1 MSDFLKNYDAI
12 TDSQLRTC
20 VKLLGKLLGNAIKSH
35 AGKEVYTAVEKLRK
49 GFISLQENNDKKQ
62 HDQLIK
68 YIDGLDPNVLKNV
81 IRAFSKYFALVNV
94 AEEAYQ
100 HIHRESKIKSGKSGS
115 ALWEGSFDHMLKDCK
130 LNGITTSDLQ
140 KLYESLQFVPVFTAH
155 PTEAMRRSKMEATRR
170 IFATILELHDYRG
183 QSIRKEEIVKKL
195 EAQILILWKTDEVR
209 MKKPTVEDEV
219 RNGLY
224 YFNTSLF
231 KAVPQM
237 YRDLENATKRIY
249 CDSLSISSIKVPSFL
264 RFGSWIGG
272 DRDGNPYVTP
282 EVTQK
287 AVYMHAKTALKEY
300 IKRAQKLS
308 LFMTHCDQL
317 MHPSDDFKNSLIKD
331 NKYIKEAFY
340 KKSSDFPKE
349 PYRRKFKIIGY
360 RLKQSLQ
367 RIIDLQ
373 EGKKSINR
381 PNIYT
386 CEKELLQDLYTI
398 RESLKAD
405 GDTVLLEFG
414 LDDFIRL
421 VETFGFF
428 LVNLD
433 IREESTKH
441 SRVISALVKQINNKD
456 YDSMDETEKVTLL
469 TNMLTGKDYDMTKY
483 YDLLSD
489 DLKQIVDVFDTMILL
504 RDQVSAEAF
513 GHYIISMTHDAS
525 HVLEVLVIA
534 KMVGLAGEKE
544 DGELFC
550 DILITPL
557 FETIDDLAR
566 IKNILE
572 SLFSND
578 AYKKFLQCHQD
589 NLQEVMLGYS
599 DSCKDGGI
607 LASSFGLYEAQQ
619 EIIEISNKYGVECKI
634 FHGRGG
640 TVGRGGGPTHNSIL
654 AQPAKTVNG
663 KIKIT
668 EQGEVLS
675 YKYAQYETAC
685 YELEMAI
692 GGLIKASQHIVV
704 EQKSDTSDF
713 EKVMKD
719 MTKKGED
726 AYRDLTDK
734 TPGVTDYFYEATPV
748 QELGELNIGSRPSH
762 RAVGERSRYSI
773 RAIPWVFGWSLSRHT
788 LPAWYGLGSAMNKIY
803 KENGIEVLQKMY
815 NEWPFFRMMID
826 NIGQAI
832 AKADLAIAK
841 DYATLA
847 KDQKASNNIIKKIED
862 EYNLTEQL
870 MLQITKSKRLL
881 EDNKKLALSLYRRK
895 PYMDPLNYI
904 QVMLLRKHRNATSHE
919 ESIFNPLLRT
929 IHAIAAGLRNTG

>member
-12 TDSQLRTC
+12 TDTQLRSC
-20 VKLLGKLLGNAIKSH
+20 VKLLGKLLGNAITAH

-49 GFISLQENNDKKQ
+49 GFINLQENKDQKK
-62 HDQLIK
+62 HDQLIN
-68 YIDGLDPNVLKNV
+68 YIEKLDPEVLKNV
-81 IRAFSKYFALVNV
+81 VRSFSKYFALVNV

-100 HIHRESKIKSGKSGS
+100 HIHRESILKSGKAGS
-115 ALWEGSFDHMLKDCK
+115 SLWEGSFDHMLKDCK
-130 LNGITTSDLQ
+130 TNGITTSGLQ
-140 KLYESLQFVPVFTAH
+140 KLYNSLQFVPVFTAH

-170 IFATILELHDYRG
+170 IFATILELHTYRA

-237 YRDLENATKRIY
+237 YRDLENATRRIY
-249 CDSLSISSIKVPSFL
+249 CDSLTVNSIKVPSFL

-272 DRDGNPYVTP
+272 DRDGNPFVTP
-282 EVTQK
+282 AVTQK
-287 AVYMHAKTALKEY
+287 AVYMHSKTALKEY
-300 IKRAQKLS
+300 ITRAKELS
-308 LFMTHCDQL
+308 LFMTHSDQL
-317 MHPSDDFKNSLIKD
+317 MKPSADFIESLQKD
-331 NKYIKEAFY
+331 NKFLKEAFY
-340 KKSSDFPKE
+340 KKSNDFPKE
-349 PYRRKFKIIGY
+349 PYRRKFNIISY
-360 RLKQSLQ
+360 RLAESLKRITEFQSGEMNV
-367 RIIDLQ
+367 DK
-373 EGKKSINR
+373 ENAYS
-381 PNIYT
+381 
-386 CEKELLQDLYTI
+386 CEKELLEDLYII
-398 RESLKAD
+398 RESLKQD
-405 GDTVLLEFG
+405 GDIALLEFG

-433 IREESTKH
+433 IREESTRH
-441 SRVISALVKQINNKD
+441 TNVVSALVKQAKSKN
-456 YDSMDETEKVTLL
+456 YDDMSEDEKITLLSSMLTEKETY
-469 TNMLTGKDYDMTKY
+469 KDNYQ
-483 YDLLSD
+483 LLSD
-489 DLKQIVDVFDTMILL
+489 DLKTIVDVFKTMILL
-504 RDQVSAEAF
+504 RDQVSQEAF

-525 HVLEVLVIA
+525 HVLEVMLIA
-534 KMVGLAGEKE
+534 KMVGLIGEKE
-544 DGELFC
+544 NGEVFC
-550 DILITPL
+550 NILITPL
-557 FETIDDLAR
+557 FETVDDLAR
-566 IKNILE
+566 INIILE
-572 SLFSND
+572 SLFSNEV
-578 AYKKFLQCHQD
+578 YIKFLQCHED

-607 LASSFGLYEAQQ
+607 LASSYGLYEAQQ
-619 EIIEISNKYGVECKI
+619 QIIEISNKYKIECKI

-704 EQKSDTSDF
+704 EQASDTSSY
-713 EKVMKD
+713 EKIMKD
-719 MTKKGED
+719 MSEKGEIK
-726 AYRDLTDK
+726 YRDLTDK
-734 TPGVTDYFYEATPV
+734 TPGLIDYFYEATPV

-762 RAVGERSRYSI
+762 RSNGERSRYSI
-773 RAIPWVFGWSLSRHT
+773 RAIPWVFGWSLSRNT
-788 LPAWYGLGSAMNKIY
+788 LPAWYGLGSALNKIY
-803 KENGIEVLQKMY
+803 DEHGIEILQEMY
-815 NEWPFFRMMID
+815 KEWPFFHMMID

-832 AKADLAIAK
+832 AKADLAISK

-847 KDQKASNNIIKKIED
+847 NDQETAGKIFKKIEE
-862 EYNLTEQL
+862 EYKLTESL
-870 MLQITKSKRLL
+870 MLQIIDTHRLL
-881 EDNKKLALSLYRRK
+881 ADNKKLALSLYRRK

-904 QVMLLRKHRNATSHE
+904 QVMLLRKHRNSDSRDEAV
-919 ESIFNPLLRT
+919 FNPLLRT

>member
-12 TDSQLRTC
+12 TDTQLRSC
-20 VKLLGKLLGNAIKSH
+20 VKLLGKLLGNAITAH

-49 GFISLQENNDKKQ
+49 GFINLQENKDQKK
-62 HDQLIK
+62 HDQLIN
-68 YIDGLDPNVLKNV
+68 YIEKLDPEVLKNV
-81 IRAFSKYFALVNV
+81 VRSFSKYFALVNV

-100 HIHRESKIKSGKSGS
+100 HIHRESILKSGKSGS
-115 ALWEGSFDHMLKDCK
+115 SLWEGSFDHMLKDCK
-130 LNGITTSDLQ
+130 TNGITTSGLQ
-140 KLYESLQFVPVFTAH
+140 KLYNSLQFVPVFTAH

-170 IFATILELHDYRG
+170 IFATILELHTYRA

-237 YRDLENATKRIY
+237 YRDLENATRRIY
-249 CDSLSISSIKVPSFL
+249 CDSLTVNSIKVPSFL

-272 DRDGNPYVTP
+272 DRDGNPFVTP
-282 EVTQK
+282 AVTQK
-287 AVYMHAKTALKEY
+287 AVYMHSKTALKEY
-300 IKRAQKLS
+300 ITRAKELS
-308 LFMTHCDQL
+308 LFMTHSDQL
-317 MHPSDDFKNSLIKD
+317 MKPSADFIESLEKD
-331 NKYIKEAFY
+331 HKFLKEAFY
-340 KKSSDFPKE
+340 KKSNDFPKE
-349 PYRRKFKIIGY
+349 PYRRKFNIISY
-360 RLKQSLQ
+360 RLAESLKRITEFQSGEMNV
-367 RIIDLQ
+367 DK
-373 EGKKSINR
+373 ENAYS
-381 PNIYT
+381 
-386 CEKELLQDLYTI
+386 CEKELLEDLYVI
-398 RESLKAD
+398 RESLRQD
-405 GDTVLLEFG
+405 GDIALLEFG

-433 IREESTKH
+433 IREESTRH
-441 SRVISALVKQINNKD
+441 TNVVSALVKQAKSKN
-456 YDSMDETEKVTLL
+456 YDDMSEDEKITLL
-469 TNMLTGKDYDMTKY
+469 SSMLNEKETYEDNYQ
-483 YDLLSD
+483 LLSD
-489 DLKQIVDVFDTMILL
+489 DLKTIVDVFKTMILL
-504 RDQVSAEAF
+504 RDQVSQEAF

-525 HVLEVLVIA
+525 HVLEVMLIA
-534 KMVGLAGEKE
+534 KMVGLIGEKE
-544 DGELFC
+544 NGEVFC
-550 DILITPL
+550 NILITPL
-557 FETIDDLAR
+557 FETVDDLAR
-566 IKNILE
+566 INIILE
-572 SLFSND
+572 SLFSNEV
-578 AYKKFLQCHQD
+578 YIKFLQCHED

-607 LASSFGLYEAQQ
+607 LASSYGLYEAQQ
-619 EIIEISNKYGVECKI
+619 QIIEISNKYKIECKI

-704 EQKSDTSDF
+704 EQASDTSSY
-713 EKVMKD
+713 EKIMKD
-719 MTKKGED
+719 MSEKGEIK
-726 AYRDLTDK
+726 YRDLTDK
-734 TPGVTDYFYEATPV
+734 TPGLIDYFYEATPV

-762 RAVGERSRYSI
+762 RSNGERSRYSI
-773 RAIPWVFGWSLSRHT
+773 RAIPWVFGWSLSRNT
-788 LPAWYGLGSAMNKIY
+788 LPAWYGLGSALNKIY
-803 KENGIEVLQKMY
+803 DEHGIEILQEMY
-815 NEWPFFRMMID
+815 KEWPFFHMMID

-832 AKADLAIAK
+832 AKADLAISK

-847 KDQKASNNIIKKIED
+847 NDQETARKIFKKIEE
-862 EYNLTEQL
+862 EYKLTESL
-870 MLQITKSKRLL
+870 MLQIIDTHRLL
-881 EDNKKLALSLYRRK
+881 ADNKKLALSLYRRK

-904 QVMLLRKHRNATSHE
+904 QVMLLRKHRNSDSRDEAV
-919 ESIFNPLLRT
+919 FNPLLRT

>member
-12 TDSQLRTC
+12 TDTQLRSC
-20 VKLLGKLLGNAIKSH
+20 VKLLGKLLGNAITAH

-49 GFISLQENNDKKQ
+49 GFINLQENKDQKK
-62 HDQLIK
+62 HDQLIN
-68 YIDGLDPNVLKNV
+68 YIEKLDPEVLKNV
-81 IRAFSKYFALVNV
+81 VRSFSKYFALVNV

-100 HIHRESKIKSGKSGS
+100 HIHRESILKSGKSGS
-115 ALWEGSFDHMLKDCK
+115 SLWEGSFDHMLKDCK
-130 LNGITTSDLQ
+130 TNGITTSGLQ
-140 KLYESLQFVPVFTAH
+140 KLYNSLQFVPVFTAH

-170 IFATILELHDYRG
+170 IFATILELHTYRA

-237 YRDLENATKRIY
+237 YRDLENATRRIY
-249 CDSLSISSIKVPSFL
+249 CDSLTVNSIKVPSFL

-272 DRDGNPYVTP
+272 DRDGNPFVTP
-282 EVTQK
+282 AVTQK
-287 AVYMHAKTALKEY
+287 AVYMHSKTALKEY
-300 IKRAQKLS
+300 ITRAKELS
-308 LFMTHCDQL
+308 LFMTHSDQL
-317 MHPSDDFKNSLIKD
+317 MKPSADFIESLEKD
-331 NKYIKEAFY
+331 NKFLKEAFY
-340 KKSSDFPKE
+340 KKSNDFPKE
-349 PYRRKFKIIGY
+349 PYRRKFNIISY
-360 RLKQSLQ
+360 RLAESLKRITEFQSGEMNV
-367 RIIDLQ
+367 DK
-373 EGKKSINR
+373 ENAYS
-381 PNIYT
+381 
-386 CEKELLQDLYTI
+386 CEKELLEDLYII
-398 RESLKAD
+398 RESLRQD
-405 GDTVLLEFG
+405 GDIALLEFG

-433 IREESTKH
+433 IREESTRH
-441 SRVISALVKQINNKD
+441 TNVVSALVKQAKSKN
-456 YDSMDETEKVTLL
+456 YDDMSEDEKITLLSSMLTEKETYED
-469 TNMLTGKDYDMTKY
+469 NYQ
-483 YDLLSD
+483 LLSD
-489 DLKQIVDVFDTMILL
+489 DLKTIVDVFKTMILL
-504 RDQVSAEAF
+504 RDQVSQEAF

-525 HVLEVLVIA
+525 HVLEVMLIA
-534 KMVGLAGEKE
+534 KMVGLIGEKE
-544 DGELFC
+544 NGEVFC
-550 DILITPL
+550 NILITPL
-557 FETIDDLAR
+557 FETVDDLAR
-566 IKNILE
+566 INIILE
-572 SLFSND
+572 SLFSNEV
-578 AYKKFLQCHQD
+578 YIKFLQCHED

-607 LASSFGLYEAQQ
+607 LASSYGLYEAQQ
-619 EIIEISNKYGVECKI
+619 QIIKISNKYKIECKI

-704 EQKSDTSDF
+704 EQASDTSSY
-713 EKVMKD
+713 EKIMKD
-719 MTKKGED
+719 MSEKGEIK
-726 AYRDLTDK
+726 YRDLTDK
-734 TPGVTDYFYEATPV
+734 TPGLIDYFYEATPV

-762 RAVGERSRYSI
+762 RSNGERSRYSI
-773 RAIPWVFGWSLSRHT
+773 RAIPWVFGWSLSRNT
-788 LPAWYGLGSAMNKIY
+788 LPAWYGLGSALNKIY
-803 KENGIEVLQKMY
+803 DEHGIEILQEMY
-815 NEWPFFRMMID
+815 KEWPFFHMMID

-832 AKADLAIAK
+832 AKADLAISK

-847 KDQKASNNIIKKIED
+847 NDQETARKIFKKIEE
-862 EYNLTEQL
+862 EYKLTESL
-870 MLQITKSKRLL
+870 MLQIIDTHRLL
-881 EDNKKLALSLYRRK
+881 ADNKKLALSLYRRK

-904 QVMLLRKHRNATSHE
+904 QVMLLRKHRNSDSRDEAV
-919 ESIFNPLLRT
+919 FNPLLRT

>member
-1 MSDFLKNYDAI
+1 M
-12 TDSQLRTC
+12 C
-20 VKLLGKLLGNAIKSH
+20 
-35 AGKEVYTAVEKLRK
+35 
-49 GFISLQENNDKKQ
+49 
-62 HDQLIK
+62 
-68 YIDGLDPNVLKNV
+68 
-81 IRAFSKYFALVNV
+81 IR
-94 AEEAYQ
+94 
-100 HIHRESKIKSGKSGS
+100 
-115 ALWEGSFDHMLKDCK
+115 
-130 LNGITTSDLQ
+130 
-140 KLYESLQFVPVFTAH
+140 
-155 PTEAMRRSKMEATRR
+155 
-170 IFATILELHDYRG
+170 
-183 QSIRKEEIVKKL
+183 
-195 EAQILILWKTDEVR
+195 
-209 MKKPTVEDEV
+209 
-219 RNGLY
+219 
-224 YFNTSLF
+224 
-231 KAVPQM
+231 
-237 YRDLENATKRIY
+237 
-249 CDSLSISSIKVPSFL
+249 
-264 RFGSWIGG
+264 
-272 DRDGNPYVTP
+272 DR
-282 EVTQK
+282 
-287 AVYMHAKTALKEY
+287 
-300 IKRAQKLS
+300 
-308 LFMTHCDQL
+308 
-317 MHPSDDFKNSLIKD
+317 
-331 NKYIKEAFY
+331 
-340 KKSSDFPKE
+340 
-349 PYRRKFKIIGY
+349 FKIISY
-360 RLKQSLQ
+360 RLNESLQ

-373 EGKKSINR
+373 ENKKNINR

-386 CEKELLQDLYTI
+386 CEKELLQDLYVV
-398 RESLKAD
+398 RDSLKQD
-405 GDTVLLEFG
+405 GDDVLLEFG

-441 SRVISALVKQINNKD
+441 TKVVSKLIKEIKNQN
-456 YDSMDETEKVTLL
+456 YDEMDESKGVSLL
-469 TNMLTGKDYDMTKY
+469 TSMLLDKNLHITKY
-483 YDLLSD
+483 YNSLPDES
-489 DLKQIVDVFDTMILL
+489 KQVVDVFRTMILL
-504 RDQVSAEAF
+504 RDQVSTEAF

-525 HVLEVLVIA
+525 HVLEVLLIA
-534 KMVGLAGEKE
+534 KMVGLAGEK
-544 DGELFC
+544 DNGELFC

-572 SLFSND
+572 SLFSNTV
-578 AYKKFLQCHQD
+578 YIKFLQCHKD

-607 LASSFGLYEAQQ
+607 LASSYGLYEAQQ
-619 EIIEISNKYGVECKI
+619 EIIEISEKYSVECKI

-654 AQPAKTVNG
+654 AQPANTVNG

-704 EQKSDTSDF
+704 EQKPDTTNF

-719 MTKKGED
+719 MTIKGEGE
-726 AYRDLTDK
+726 YRLLTDK
-734 TPGVTDYFYEATPV
+734 TPGLTDYFYEATPV

-762 RAVGERSRYSI
+762 RAKGERSRYSI

-815 NEWPFFRMMID
+815 KEWPFFHMMID

-841 DYATLA
+841 DYSTLA
-847 KDQKASNNIIKKIED
+847 NDQKTATTIIKKIED
-862 EYNLTEQL
+862 EYNLTENL
-870 MLQITKSKRLL
+870 MLQIIESERLL

-904 QVMLLRKHRNATSHE
+904 QVMLLRKHRSAKSHD